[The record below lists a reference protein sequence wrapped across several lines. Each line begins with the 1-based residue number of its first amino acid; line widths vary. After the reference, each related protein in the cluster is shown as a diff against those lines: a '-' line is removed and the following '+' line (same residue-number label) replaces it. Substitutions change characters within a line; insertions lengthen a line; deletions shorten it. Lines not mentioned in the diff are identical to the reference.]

1 MEVIPQHK
9 KHAFTVPLYYKA
21 FVAIK
26 SIFDNNY
33 RKKIDIF

>member
-9 KHAFTVPLYYKA
+9 KHVFNV
-21 FVAIK
+21 VVIK